1 MAARALNCEEFMGQ
15 QPTTMRPAQGT
26 DVAREEWNAFMAR
39 FTRENRGAHA
49 EVEVLGLDVGHY
61 VPLENRPFD
70 GIAAD
75 VKDGENVVWMMFGQ
89 DPDDRLTHGIQQVT
103 AIRVRPPVGAAGAAL
118 EVDSNDGT
126 RTLLELSRPEAYEL
140 PPASNDWGNRK

>member
-1 MAARALNCEEFMGQ
+1 MRQE
-15 QPTTMRPAQGT
+15 PSTMHPAQGT
-26 DVAREEWNAFMAR
+26 DVAPEEWNAFMAR

-49 EVEVLGLDVGHY
+49 EVEVLGLEAGHY

-75 VKDGENVVWMMFGQ
+75 VKDGENVVWLMFGQ
-89 DPDDRLTHGIQQVT
+89 NPDSRLTHGIQQVT
-103 AIRVRPPVGAAGAAL
+103 AIRVRPPVGSSGAAI
-118 EVDSNDGT
+118 EVDSSDGT

-140 PPASNDWGNRK
+140 PPAPNDRGNRK